1 LTDQIAL
8 NVESV
13 FLRVPIIPARDIV
26 VEAEV
31 EDLECY
37 LPRFMVDVKNAGN
50 AIGIRPRVA

>member
-13 FLRVPIIPARDIV
+13 FLRVPIMPARDIV

-31 EDLECY
+31 EGL
-37 LPRFMVDVKNAGN
+37 
-50 AIGIRPRVA
+50 